1 VLIVDDDQ
9 GTIDT
14 FSAALQ
20 FAGYSTVSEVLGTK
34 AFERLRTSAVDAAV
48 VDLRLGDLSGL
59 DILRSL
65 RADGNRIPFVLI
77 SAFNETPST
86 VAAMQMGAFD
96 VLDKPV
102 AVDELC
108 TVVTQA
114 LAEPSSP
121 RKGLA
126 TVENAV
132 AAHSS
137 HERLAR
143 AILAVRHAPDD
154 PKTLSDW
161 ARLVGMSYTSL
172 RTLCRMLDIPP
183 HDARDLARMLRAVEQ
198 SRLQHAAPQAFLDTA
213 DERTLDSLFARAGL
227 DAAIGA
233 AAHDLLRTQTFVAA
247 EHPVLKALR
256 ALLSH

>member
-1 VLIVDDDQ
+1 MTEPWTRFQ
-9 GTIDT
+9 
-14 FSAALQ
+14 SAP
-20 FAGYSTVSEVLGTK
+20 T
-34 AFERLRTSAVDAAV
+34 
-48 VDLRLGDLSGL
+48 
-59 DILRSL
+59 
-65 RADGNRIPFVLI
+65 PFVLI

-102 AVDELC
+102 MVDELC
-108 TVVTQA
+108 ALLTQA
-114 LAEPSSP
+114 LAEASSP
-121 RKGLA
+121 TQGPA
-126 TVENAV
+126 AVENVV
-132 AAHSS
+132 AAHSL
-137 HERLAR
+137 HARLAR
-143 AILAVRHAPDD
+143 AILAVRDAPDD
-154 PKTLSDW
+154 PKTLGDW

-172 RTLCRMLDIPP
+172 RALCRVLDIPP
-183 HDARDLARMLRAVEQ
+183 HNARDLARMLRAVEL